1 MHGRLP
7 GRARRR
13 RDRRRRVRRVVCGG
27 DAIRAA
33 AERARVAAGA
43 APLRHRARGRR
54 QLRPDAPRSPRSARS
69 RVALLDDRHSCRRRR
84 CQARRR
90 DLRARPGT
98 SGRFPG
104 SRSPH
109 RRRSRGRGRRRSSRN
124 EVRVDADY
132 AGTRRLGLSKKLFG
146 WFALVGGV
154 SAISYAGR
162 FAGGK
167 PPKNALFQYSTAV
180 AEIILFAIILAVV
193 FWIAR
198 DLPKREAFALRRPD
212 SWGSAIALGIA
223 VLITIAIKNAV
234 LDPLLH
240 GGREQGLTTSGWQ
253 SSHAAAF
260 GLNLL
265 AFSVVGPITEELTFR
280 GLGFYLLEPLGQ
292 TPAIVVIGITFGLWH
307 GLVEALPVLV
317 VFGLGLAFL
326 RRRTQSIYP
335 GMLLHAFFNGAALV
349 VAVTV

>member
-1 MHGRLP
+1 
-7 GRARRR
+7 
-13 RDRRRRVRRVVCGG
+13 
-27 DAIRAA
+27 
-33 AERARVAAGA
+33 
-43 APLRHRARGRR
+43 
-54 QLRPDAPRSPRSARS
+54 
-69 RVALLDDRHSCRRRR
+69 
-84 CQARRR
+84 
-90 DLRARPGT
+90 
-98 SGRFPG
+98 
-104 SRSPH
+104 
-109 RRRSRGRGRRRSSRN
+109 
-124 EVRVDADY
+124 VDADY
-132 AGTRRLGLSKKLFG
+132 AGTRRLGLSRKLFG

-180 AEIILFAIILAVV
+180 AELILFAIILAIV

-198 DLPKREAFALRRPD
+198 GLPKREAFALRRPD
-212 SWGSAIALGIA
+212 SWGRAIALGIA
-223 VLITIAIKNAV
+223 VLITIAITNAV

-240 GGREQGLTTSGWQ
+240 GGREQGLTPSGWQ

-326 RRRTQSIYP
+326 RSRTQSIYP

>member
-1 MHGRLP
+1 M
-7 GRARRR
+7 
-13 RDRRRRVRRVVCGG
+13 
-27 DAIRAA
+27 
-33 AERARVAAGA
+33 
-43 APLRHRARGRR
+43 
-54 QLRPDAPRSPRSARS
+54 
-69 RVALLDDRHSCRRRR
+69 
-84 CQARRR
+84 
-90 DLRARPGT
+90 
-98 SGRFPG
+98 
-104 SRSPH
+104 
-109 RRRSRGRGRRRSSRN
+109 
-124 EVRVDADY
+124 DADY
-132 AGTRRLGLSKKLFG
+132 AGTRRLGLSRKLFG

-154 SAISYAGR
+154 SAISYADR

-180 AEIILFAIILAVV
+180 AELILFAIILAIV

-198 DLPKREAFALRRPD
+198 GLPKREAFALRRPD
-212 SWGSAIALGIA
+212 SWGRAIALGIA
-223 VLITIAIKNAV
+223 VLITIAITNAV

-240 GGREQGLTTSGWQ
+240 GGREQGLTPSGWQ

-326 RRRTQSIYP
+326 RSRTQSIYP